1 VSTRLIDLQEFEHV
15 EAVPGKAL
23 LRIVGRPAKPLDLAA
38 LVLVVQLGGGEHRA
52 SPLPAPAS
60 PTGVLRLG
68 FTVPAAV
75 ADGASG
81 YSLVVGDGEPFE
93 LPTPVKRQ
101 TARITAPLTHSPAAA
116 GLAAPETDQALADLS
131 DRLHIETGRRLSAEK
146 AAAASSAA
154 RSASAERVEMIEAE
168 LVKMRDELRTA
179 QATIE
184 LGNTQASQAR
194 TEAEAAETALARRDA
209 EIDLL
214 RATLAERT
222 AELSERTV
230 EGDAAHTQWEQI
242 TAELTGEIEMARAES
257 AQFQRAAADLELV
270 LVDTRLELETLQMI
284 YGQPSG
290 STDPDEL
297 RRALNAAAAEIERLR
312 AAQ

>member
-1 VSTRLIDLQEFEHV
+1 
-15 EAVPGKAL
+15 
-23 LRIVGRPAKPLDLAA
+23 
-38 LVLVVQLGGGEHRA
+38 
-52 SPLPAPAS
+52 
-60 PTGVLRLG
+60 
-68 FTVPAAV
+68 
-75 ADGASG
+75 
-81 YSLVVGDGEPFE
+81 
-93 LPTPVKRQ
+93 
-101 TARITAPLTHSPAAA
+101 
-116 GLAAPETDQALADLS
+116 
-131 DRLHIETGRRLSAEK
+131 
-146 AAAASSAA
+146 
-154 RSASAERVEMIEAE
+154 MIEAE